1 MAVMCVLG
9 AVVLSLSSSFLVYAY
24 VFDCGS
30 FRHSGLLSTHAWSIP
45 FYSHCFAGKKCCCCC
60 WSSPCLLPGQGELA
74 CQLICSFSSAFTFL
88 GLLSTVSVPCVSSS
102 EVLVLYF
109 SKFLLPYPLLRKLFM
124 GAVVLLQKNCKT
136 LSRFLERVL
145 FLLYLLT

>member
-1 MAVMCVLG
+1 MCVLG
-9 AVVLSLSSSFLVYAY
+9 AVVLSLSSSFLVYAS
-24 VFDCGS
+24 VFGCGS
-30 FRHSGLLSTHAWSIP
+30 FRHSGLLSTHAWSCQIP

-124 GAVVLLQKNCKT
+124 GAVSYCRKIAKHYQGFWKGYCFYYT
-136 LSRFLERVL
+136 C
-145 FLLYLLT
+145 